1 MRVAWPVPPTGL
13 IRGLSEGIDP
23 NRYGMRPALRLTVL
37 RRSARST
44 YVPFD
49 LATDALIEG
58 YVAWREASA
67 EVRVAYDRW
76 AGCDRRD
83 QNLASASYLAALDR
97 EHKAAC
103 VYERLIEAVAAKQT

>member
-1 MRVAWPVPPTGL
+1 MP
-13 IRGLSEGIDP
+13 D
-23 NRYGMRPALRLTVL
+23 RYEMRPALRLTAL
-37 RRSARST
+37 RRSERST

-103 VYERLIEAVAAKQT
+103 VYERLIEAVTAKQT

>member
-1 MRVAWPVPPTGL
+1 MAGGPTGL
-13 IRGLSEGIDP
+13 IHGLSEGIDP
-23 NRYGMRPALRLTVL
+23 DRYEMRPTLRLTPL
-37 RRSARST
+37 RRSEGST

-76 AGCDRRD
+76 AGCDRLD
-83 QNLASASYLAALDR
+83 HNLASASYLAALDR
-97 EHKAAC
+97 EQKAAC
-103 VYERLIEAVAAKQT
+103 VYERLIEAVTAKQT